1 MTKAEK
7 EVQKALR
14 NLNKAF
20 WELYKERGMEYN
32 GRYSAC
38 RIPHVDGKTYFNI
51 FGEEPD
57 FVDYTY
63 FKKEKVK

>member
-7 EVQKALR
+7 KVRNALQ

-20 WELYKERGMEYN
+20 EGLYKERGMEYE

-38 RIPHVDGKTYFNI
+38 RIPRTDDETYFNI
-51 FGEEPD
+51 FGAEPD
-57 FVDYTY
+57 HVDYTY
-63 FKKEKVK
+63 VKEEK